1 MSVYKGDKLVAGRS
15 VGTYLVRNPAWN
27 QAVAISAD
35 QLYAGYTAPSDG
47 MFVCSCV
54 MPTGNTSSQR
64 TIAVNGITI
73 ASGEY
78 PATST
83 YSYSDCSCP
92 VNKGDL
98 IKANGDNAWQS
109 ERRYFVPWKAQ

>member
-1 MSVYKGDKLVAGRS
+1 MSIYKGEKLVAGRS
-15 VGTYLVRNPAWN
+15 VNTYLTRRPAWAN
-27 QAVAISAD
+27 AVTISAD

-54 MPTGNTSSQR
+54 MPKNNTSSQR

-78 PATST
+78 PDNST

-92 VNKGDL
+92 VSKGDL

-109 ERRYFVPWKAQ
+109 ERRYFVPWKA